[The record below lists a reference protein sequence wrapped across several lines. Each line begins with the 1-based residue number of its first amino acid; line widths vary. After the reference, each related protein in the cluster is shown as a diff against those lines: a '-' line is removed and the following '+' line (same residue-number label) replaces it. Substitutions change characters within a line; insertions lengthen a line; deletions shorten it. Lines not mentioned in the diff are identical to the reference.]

1 MKEKLPYNK
10 SLSEESYN
18 LIDKEISK
26 YPPGQKKSAVI
37 AALAIAQRE
46 RGFVTQEIEREIA
59 AYLEMEEISVH
70 EILTFYNMFNKE
82 GTGKYKISVCTNL
95 PCALRNS
102 RYTVDFLK
110 ELLGIEV
117 GETTK
122 DGLFTLLEGECFGAC
137 ADAPVLLL
145 NNDQMHS
152 WMDKVKCEKLISELR
167 EERLVENGR
176 P

>member
-1 MKEKLPYNK
+1 MNEKLIHNK
-10 SLSEESYN
+10 SLSEEAYK
-18 LIDKEISK
+18 LIDKEIAK
-26 YPPGQKKSAVI
+26 YPPTQKKSAVI

-46 RGFVTQEIEREIA
+46 HGFVNQELEKEIA
-59 AYLEMEEISVH
+59 VYLEMEEISVH

-82 GTGKYKISVCTNL
+82 STGKYKISVCTNL

-110 ELLGIEV
+110 ELLGVEV

-137 ADAPVLLL
+137 ADAPVLLV

-152 WMDKVKCEKLISELR
+152 WMDKVKCEKLISELK

>member
-1 MKEKLPYNK
+1 MKEKLIGNK
-10 SLSEESYN
+10 SLSEEAYK

-46 RGFVTQEIEREIA
+46 HGFVNEDLKREIA

-70 EILTFYNMFNKE
+70 EIFSFYNMFNKE

-110 ELLGIEV
+110 ELLGVEI

-152 WMDKVKCEKLISELR
+152 WMDKAKCEKLIS
-167 EERLVENGR
+167 RLKGKVG
-176 P
+176 

>member
-1 MKEKLPYNK
+1 MKEKVMYNK
-10 SLSEESYN
+10 GLSEEAYK
-18 LIDKEISK
+18 LIDKEIAK
-26 YPPGQKKSAVI
+26 YPPTQKKSAVI
-37 AALAIAQRE
+37 AALAILQRE
-46 RGFVTQEIEREIA
+46 HGFVNQELQKEIA
-59 AYLEMEEISVH
+59 VYLEMEEISVH

-110 ELLGIEV
+110 ELLGVEV
-117 GETTK
+117 GETTE

-152 WMDKVKCEKLISELR
+152 WMDKAKCEKLISELK

>member
-1 MKEKLPYNK
+1 MKGNSIQNK
-10 SLSEESYN
+10 GLSEKVYK
-18 LIDKEISK
+18 LIDKEIAK
-26 YPPGQKKSAVI
+26 YPSTQKKSAVI
-37 AALAIAQRE
+37 AALAIVQRE
-46 RGFVTQEIEREIA
+46 YGFVSKELEKEIA
-59 AYLEMEEISVH
+59 DYLEMEDISVH

-110 ELLGIEV
+110 ELLGVDV

-152 WMDKVKCEKLISELR
+152 WMDKAKCEKLISELK

>member
-1 MKEKLPYNK
+1 MKGNSIQNK
-10 SLSEESYN
+10 GLSEKVYK
-18 LIDKEISK
+18 LIDKEIAK
-26 YPPGQKKSAVI
+26 YPSTQKKSAVI
-37 AALAIAQRE
+37 AALAIVQRE
-46 RGFVTQEIEREIA
+46 YGFVSNELEKEIA
-59 AYLEMEEISVH
+59 DYLEMEEISVH

-110 ELLGIEV
+110 ELLGVDV

-152 WMDKVKCEKLISELR
+152 WMDKAKCEKLISELK

>member
-1 MKEKLPYNK
+1 MKGNSIQNK
-10 SLSEESYN
+10 GLSEKVYK
-18 LIDKEISK
+18 LIDKEIAK
-26 YPPGQKKSAVI
+26 YPSTQKKSAVI
-37 AALAIAQRE
+37 AALAIVQRE
-46 RGFVTQEIEREIA
+46 YGFVSNELEKEIA
-59 AYLEMEEISVH
+59 DYLEMEEISVH

-110 ELLGIEV
+110 ELLGVDV

-152 WMDKVKCEKLISELR
+152 WMDRAKCEKLISELK

>member
-1 MKEKLPYNK
+1 MKEKLIGNR
-10 SLSEESYN
+10 SLSEEAYK

-26 YPPGQKKSAVI
+26 YPPTQKRSAVI

-46 RGFVTQEIEREIA
+46 HGFVNEDLKREIA

-70 EILTFYNMFNKE
+70 EIFTFYNMFNKE
-82 GTGKYKISVCTNL
+82 GTGEYKISVCTNL

-152 WMDKVKCEKLISELR
+152 WMDKAKCEKLISRLK
-167 EERLVENGR
+167 EERLVKNGR

>member
-1 MKEKLPYNK
+1 MKEKLIGNR
-10 SLSEESYN
+10 SLSEEAYK

-26 YPPGQKKSAVI
+26 YPPAQKRSAVI

-46 RGFVTQEIEREIA
+46 HGFVNEDLKREIA

-70 EILTFYNMFNKE
+70 EICTFYNMFNKE
-82 GTGKYKISVCTNL
+82 GTGEYKISVCTNL

-110 ELLGIEV
+110 ELLGVEV

-152 WMDKVKCEKLISELR
+152 WMDKAKCEKLISDLKR
-167 EERLVENGR
+167 RKVG
-176 P
+176 

>member
-1 MKEKLPYNK
+1 MKFLLFIIC
-10 SLSEESYN
+10 S
-18 LIDKEISK
+18 I
-26 YPPGQKKSAVI
+26 KK
-37 AALAIAQRE
+37 
-46 RGFVTQEIEREIA
+46 
-59 AYLEMEEISVH
+59 
-70 EILTFYNMFNKE
+70 

-110 ELLGIEV
+110 ELLGVEV

-152 WMDKVKCEKLISELR
+152 WMDKAKCEKLISELK

>member
-1 MKEKLPYNK
+1 MKEKLIYNK
-10 SLSEESYN
+10 GLSEKAYK

-26 YPPGQKKSAVI
+26 YPPAQKKSAVI

-46 RGFVTQEIEREIA
+46 HGFVNEDLEREIA
-59 AYLEMEEISVH
+59 VHLEMEEISVH
-70 EILTFYNMFNKE
+70 EILTFYNMFNRE

-110 ELLGIEV
+110 ELLNVEI

-145 NNDQMHS
+145 NNEQMHS
-152 WMDKVKCEKLISELR
+152 WMDKAKCEKLISELR
-167 EERLVENGR
+167 EERLVKNGR

>member
-1 MKEKLPYNK
+1 MKGKSIQNK
-10 SLSEESYN
+10 GLSDEAYK
-18 LIDKEISK
+18 LIDKEIAK
-26 YPPGQKKSAVI
+26 YPSTQKKSAVI
-37 AALAIAQRE
+37 AALAIVQRE
-46 RGFVTQEIEREIA
+46 YGFVSNELEKEIA
-59 AYLEMEEISVH
+59 DYLEMEEISVH
-70 EILTFYNMFNKE
+70 EILSFYNMFNKE

-110 ELLGIEV
+110 ELLGVDV

-152 WMDKVKCEKLISELR
+152 WMDKAKCEKLITELK

>member
-1 MKEKLPYNK
+1 MKEKSIHK
-10 SLSEESYN
+10 DGLSEKAYK
-18 LIDKEISK
+18 LIDKEIAK
-26 YPPGQKKSAVI
+26 YPQAHKRSAVI

-46 RGFVTQEIEREIA
+46 HGFVSQELEKEIA
-59 AYLEMEEISVH
+59 AYLEMEEISVR
-70 EILTFYNMFNKE
+70 EILTFYNMFNRE

-110 ELLGIEV
+110 ELLSVEV
-117 GETTK
+117 GETTR

-137 ADAPVLLL
+137 ADAPVLLV

-152 WMDKVKCEKLISELR
+152 WMDKAKCEKLISELK

>member
-1 MKEKLPYNK
+1 MEKSTDEGKTFGNK
-10 SLSEESYN
+10 SLSEEAYK

-26 YPPGQKKSAVI
+26 YPPAQKKSAVI
-37 AALAIAQRE
+37 STLAIEQRE
-46 RGFVTQEIEREIA
+46 HGFVNVDLEREIA

-110 ELLGIEV
+110 ELLGVEI

-122 DGLFTLLEGECFGAC
+122 DGLFTFWRENALE
-137 ADAPVLLL
+137 PVLML
-145 NNDQMHS
+145 QY
-152 WMDKVKCEKLISELR
+152 CY
-167 EERLVENGR
+167 
-176 P
+176 

>member
-1 MKEKLPYNK
+1 MKEKPMDNK
-10 SLSEESYN
+10 SLSDESYK

-26 YPPGQKKSAVI
+26 YPPAQKKSAVI

-46 RGFVTQEIEREIA
+46 HGFVNEEVKREIA
-59 AYLEMEEISVH
+59 SYLEMEVISVH

-102 RYTVDFLK
+102 RYTVEFLK
-110 ELLGIEV
+110 ELLEIEV
-117 GETTK
+117 GETTE

-152 WMDKVKCEKLISELR
+152 WMDKAKCEKLISELK
-167 EERLVENGR
+167 EERLVKNGR

>member
-1 MKEKLPYNK
+1 MKEKLIGNK
-10 SLSEESYN
+10 SLSEEAYK

-46 RGFVTQEIEREIA
+46 HGFVNEDLKREIA

-70 EILTFYNMFNKE
+70 EIFSFYNMFNKE
-82 GTGKYKISVCTNL
+82 TTGKYKISVCTNL

-110 ELLGIEV
+110 ELLGVEV
-117 GETTK
+117 GETTE

-152 WMDKVKCEKLISELR
+152 WMDKAKCEKLITELK

>member
-1 MKEKLPYNK
+1 MKEKLVGNK
-10 SLSEESYN
+10 SLSEKSYK
-18 LIDKEISK
+18 LIDKEILK
-26 YPPGQKKSAVI
+26 YPPAQKKSAVI

-46 RGFVTQEIEREIA
+46 HGFVNDDLKSEIA

-102 RYTVDFLK
+102 RYTVDLLK
-110 ELLGIEV
+110 ELLDVEI

-152 WMDKVKCEKLISELR
+152 WMDKAKCEKLISELK

>member
-1 MKEKLPYNK
+1 MKFL
-10 SLSEESYN
+10 LFIIC
-18 LIDKEISK
+18 LIKKALVSIKYLYVLICHVRFGIPVIPLIS
-26 YPPGQKKSAVI
+26 
-37 AALAIAQRE
+37 
-46 RGFVTQEIEREIA
+46 
-59 AYLEMEEISVH
+59 
-70 EILTFYNMFNKE
+70 
-82 GTGKYKISVCTNL
+82 
-95 PCALRNS
+95 
-102 RYTVDFLK
+102 LK
-110 ELLGIEV
+110 ELLDIEV

-152 WMDKVKCEKLISELR
+152 WMDKAKCEKLITELK

>member
-1 MKEKLPYNK
+1 MTEKSTRKNG
-10 SLSEESYN
+10 LSEEAYR
-18 LIDKEISK
+18 LIDKEIAK
-26 YPPGQKKSAVI
+26 YPQGKKESAVI

-46 RGFVTQEIEREIA
+46 HGFVGQDLEKEIA

-82 GTGKYKISVCTNL
+82 GTGKYKLSVCTNL

-110 ELLGIEV
+110 ELLDVEV

-152 WMDKVKCEKLISELR
+152 WMDNAKCEKLISDLK

>member
-1 MKEKLPYNK
+1 MKKKLIHNK
-10 SLSEESYN
+10 GLSEESYK
-18 LIDKEISK
+18 LIDKEIEK
-26 YPPGQKKSAVI
+26 FPPAHKKSAVV

-46 RGFVTQEIEREIA
+46 HGFVNQELEREIA
-59 AYLEMEEISVH
+59 DYLGMEEISVH

-110 ELLGIEV
+110 ELLGVEV

-152 WMDKVKCEKLISELR
+152 WMDKAKCEKLISELK

>member
-1 MKEKLPYNK
+1 MKEKLIGK
-10 SLSEESYN
+10 MSLSDKAYK

-26 YPPGQKKSAVI
+26 YPPAQKKSAVI

-46 RGFVTQEIEREIA
+46 HGFVNEELKREIA
-59 AYLEMEEISVH
+59 AYLEMEEISVQ

-110 ELLGIEV
+110 ELLGVEV

-152 WMDKVKCEKLISELR
+152 WMDKSKCEKLISELK

>member
-1 MKEKLPYNK
+1 MKENVIHNK
-10 SLSEESYN
+10 GLSKEAYK
-18 LIDKEISK
+18 LIDKEIAK
-26 YPPGQKKSAVI
+26 YPPTQKKSAVI

-46 RGFVTQEIEREIA
+46 HGFVSQELEREIA
-59 AYLEMEEISVH
+59 GYLEMEEISVH

-82 GTGKYKISVCTNL
+82 DTGKYKISVCTNL

-110 ELLGIEV
+110 ELLGVEV

-145 NNDQMHS
+145 NNDQMLS
-152 WMDKVKCEKLISELR
+152 WMDKAKCEKLISELK
-167 EERLVENGR
+167 EERLVEDGR